1 MLIPTF
7 VYLLE
12 ATFLAMSL
20 PNYTLVDLYFKHP
33 VLRDIA
39 GQVCHSTRDL
49 LADAKLG
56 RWVAMRFANTDG
68 VFHVSEQTF
77 DATKHS
83 TAKLSYAQTGALN
96 YSRLLHYEFMHY
108 IENTTDLS

>member
-1 MLIPTF
+1 MLIPTY

-39 GQVCHSTRDL
+39 QACRSTRDL

-56 RWVAMRFANTDG
+56 RWVALCFANTDG
-68 VFHVSEQTF
+68 VFHASEQTF

-83 TAKLSYAQTGALN
+83 TAKLSCAQTGALN
-96 YSRLLHYEFMHY
+96 HSRLLYYELIHY